1 MKINELTNLW
11 VGTNEAGD
19 FKVLIIALDKEE
31 AQEIA
36 NGYCLDSHMEGS
48 FTIEEFYNVNES
60 FDCDYAL
67 TYCDGIY

>member
-11 VGTNEAGD
+11 VGTNEVEN
-19 FKVLIIALDKEE
+19 FKVLIVALDREE

-48 FTIEEFYNVNES
+48 FAIKEFLDVNEN
-60 FDCDYAL
+60 FDCDYVL
-67 TYCDGIY
+67 INGI